1 MNAEALRKRLEKTKD
16 KFSIFANK
24 KMLKQYHFNAKEF
37 LDLISDFLSDEEK
50 NRLFDYA
57 HFTNLD
63 PWIKGGIIGSISDEN
78 ILLQM
83 INNENI
89 MSGLESY
96 QIIALIKGLNDNTK
110 LQFLHNQNFI
120 QKYQIPDYELRNIV
134 STLSEQV
141 QEKILLDVNFVTNQL
156 HLAGHQIMKLV
167 ENLSNDEVK
176 DKALNIYP
184 LENYQKVLIL
194 KTCSNRYK
202 MEAILQEKDFDKF
215 HIISILQTLDRE
227 NLSEFLVE
235 QREFCKEKGIAPYEV
250 IQRLDSKRQKEFI
263 TNLDNFAFTL
273 SEKREILVTLNI
285 DVKES
290 IDTSNFPKEY
300 KSVLTMQMTDNGRK
314 IILDLERNLEDYK
327 GLDHL
332 ISENPENFT
341 EEQRLKFLKLCDICP
356 NLEIESELNE
366 VIFWGAKAKDY
377 KEAEEWISSVIDNL
391 KPEYSKAQKMAVID
405 NAIGKKISYSPDFDT
420 EVFNTSDCRALW
432 KIISSGYGVCNGIA
446 KVEQYILRRVGI
458 ESKMISSGN
467 HSFLKIKDIELPLA
481 SGGVAKGNTILDPTW
496 NLTSHRFGGK
506 PDNFCISYEQARK
519 NDIDEEGKDHYCHK
533 NDEQLQDATLNLDE
547 KSLRNLFTS
556 VGLAD
561 KEGQFL
567 IKDLLEKSTLV
578 DIFFAR
584 QPEQNINKQ
593 FLLLRQA
600 CPEFATCQNS
610 SMRILSDILLNNE
623 NLRFNKC
630 VVNRVYSRNDKE
642 KRPIL
647 YVYVDS
653 NELGKKFYFASQEE
667 GQFVGLSQEEF
678 TEQFECYEE
687 DLKRTNGLRPWE
699 MMEQEKKEVDLSKS
713 SGEIVAKEEAER

>member
-1 MNAEALRKRLEKTKD
+1 
-16 KFSIFANK
+16 
-24 KMLKQYHFNAKEF
+24 
-37 LDLISDFLSDEEK
+37 
-50 NRLFDYA
+50 
-57 HFTNLD
+57 
-63 PWIKGGIIGSISDEN
+63 
-78 ILLQM
+78 
-83 INNENI
+83 
-89 MSGLESY
+89 
-96 QIIALIKGLNDNTK
+96 
-110 LQFLHNQNFI
+110 
-120 QKYQIPDYELRNIV
+120 
-134 STLSEQV
+134 
-141 QEKILLDVNFVTNQL
+141 
-156 HLAGHQIMKLV
+156 
-167 ENLSNDEVK
+167 
-176 DKALNIYP
+176 
-184 LENYQKVLIL
+184 
-194 KTCSNRYK
+194 

-235 QREFCKEKGIAPYEV
+235 QREFCKGKGIAPYEV

-273 SEKREILVTLNI
+273 SEKREILATLNI

-290 IDTSNFPKEY
+290 IDTSNFPEEY
-300 KSVLTMQMTDNGRK
+300 KSALTIQMTDNGRK

-432 KIISSGYGVCNGIA
+432 RIISSGYGVCNGIA

-561 KEGQFL
+561 KEGQFP

-699 MMEQEKKEVDLSKS
+699 MMEQEKEEVDLSKS
-713 SGEIVAKEEAER
+713 SGEIVIKEEAER

>member
-1 MNAEALRKRLEKTKD
+1 MNAGALRKRLEKTKD

-24 KMLKQYHFNAKEF
+24 EMLKQYHFNAKEF

-96 QIIALIKGLNDNTK
+96 QTIALIKRLNDNTK
-110 LQFLHNQNFI
+110 LQLLHNQNFI

-134 STLSEQV
+134 STLSEQA

-176 DKALNIYP
+176 DKVLKIYP

-235 QREFCKEKGIAPYEV
+235 QREFCKGKGIAPYEV

-273 SEKREILVTLNI
+273 SEKREILATLNI

-290 IDTSNFPKEY
+290 IDTSNFPEEY
-300 KSVLTMQMTDNGRK
+300 KSALTIQMTDNGRK

-561 KEGQFL
+561 KEGQFS

>member
-647 YVYVDS
+647 YVYVAS

-667 GQFVGLSQEEF
+667 GQFVRLSQEEF

-699 MMEQEKKEVDLSKS
+699 MMEQEKEEVDLSKS
-713 SGEIVAKEEAER
+713 SGEIVTKEEAER